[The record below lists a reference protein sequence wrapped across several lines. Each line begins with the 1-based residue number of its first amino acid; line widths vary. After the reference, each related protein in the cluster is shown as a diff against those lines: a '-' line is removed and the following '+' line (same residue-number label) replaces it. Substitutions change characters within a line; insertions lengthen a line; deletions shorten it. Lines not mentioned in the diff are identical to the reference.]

1 MVVKGR
7 VRDTAC
13 DKTLVDDYIK
23 VKRIHK
29 ALRLAEEMTQK
40 ELFPDLEM
48 QNTLR
53 SFHAKKWHV
62 AFAE

>member
-1 MVVKGR
+1 MVVKGH

-13 DKTLVDDYIK
+13 YKTLVDGYIK

-29 ALRLAEEMTQK
+29 ALRLAEEMTQR

-53 SFHAKKWHV
+53 SFHAKWHV